1 MAADPEDQAALSYR
15 LVIFDFDGTLADSLP
30 WFRGVFN
37 EVAIRH
43 GFRTL
48 QPAEFE
54 ALRGLPS
61 REVMR
66 RIGVPVWKLPIIA
79 NDMKSLMARDIASI
93 KLFDGVPE
101 MLRGLKSAGV
111 RLAVVSSNSEGNVRR
126 VLGPDNAFRID
137 HFGCGVAIFG
147 KAARFKAILRH
158 AQVEPALALCV
169 GDEIRDA
176 EASKASGIPFAAVAW
191 GYATP
196 ESLKDHASVALFER
210 VSDIVPT
217 VLGVEAV

>member
-1 MAADPEDQAALSYR
+1 LAADPEDQAAMSYR

-61 REVMR
+61 REAMC
-66 RIGVPVWKLPIIA
+66 RIGVPTWKLPIIA
-79 NDMKSLMARDIASI
+79 KDMKSLMARDIASI
-93 KLFDGVPE
+93 ELFDGVSE

-111 RLAVVSSNSEGNVRR
+111 RLAVVSSNSEANVRR

-147 KAARFKAILRH
+147 KAAQFRTILRH
-158 AQVEPALALCV
+158 AGVEPAHALCV

-176 EASKASGIPFAAVAW
+176 EAALSLRIPFAAVAW
-191 GYATP
+191 GYATS
-196 ESLKDHASVALFER
+196 ESLRDHASVALFER
-210 VSDIVPT
+210 VSEIVPA
-217 VLGVEAV
+217 VLGAAGV

>member
-1 MAADPEDQAALSYR
+1 MSYR